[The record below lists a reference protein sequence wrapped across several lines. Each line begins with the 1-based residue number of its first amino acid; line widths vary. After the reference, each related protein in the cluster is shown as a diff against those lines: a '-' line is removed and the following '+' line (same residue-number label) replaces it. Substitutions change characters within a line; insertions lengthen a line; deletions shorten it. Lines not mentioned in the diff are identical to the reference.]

1 MTCGARAPS
10 NQLAG
15 WGAAR
20 VIIAALATSRASTQT
35 TFVKFV
41 ATFSS
46 LLFVWFAGDMK
57 SKRPSKDHE

>member
-10 NQLAG
+10 NQLAAA
-15 WGAAR
+15 GALR

-35 TFVKFV
+35 TFKFV